1 MRIARASTMLGVSM
15 AGGAMCM
22 LLSGCYSLAAAIH
35 DPPMPPGTPQA
46 VADEQLVGAWRDE
59 ESGSVTFAA
68 DGTFVAKDI
77 CGDFWDWSGQLS
89 DPVDFHSRSGSGS
102 WKSFTWTPPTSPSPS
117 LKSRSASPTQRCLP
131 STRLEEPQARSS
143 SGCTWATW
151 TTMTC
156 ASRAGLRRHQ
166 PRPTEAYGQF
176 SGVLLPLPWGDR
188 DRLDVNYRH
197 GGC

>member
-102 WKSFTWTPPTSPSPS
+102 WKSFTWTPPDESKPVTEVTIRFSDSKVS
-117 LKSRSASPTQRCLP
+117 AQYTAGGTAGSVKLWVYMGDLDNYDLCVASRSSAS
-131 STRLEEPQARSS
+131 STTA
-143 SGCTWATW
+143 
-151 TTMTC
+151 
-156 ASRAGLRRHQ
+156 
-166 PRPTEAYGQF
+166 
-176 SGVLLPLPWGDR
+176 D
-188 DRLDVNYRH
+188 
-197 GGC
+197 